1 MRSSAMRRLKWP
13 KRLENNRAIL
23 INIVIDLLDMS
34 YIMLQGG
41 LNYMRENPNIDNVNI
56 LQYNISIL
64 KRRECYE
71 GDRNCQES

>member
-1 MRSSAMRRLKWP
+1 
-13 KRLENNRAIL
+13 
-23 INIVIDLLDMS
+23 
-34 YIMLQGG
+34 
-41 LNYMRENPNIDNVNI
+41 MRENPNIDNVNI